1 MARTS
6 RKKNIEEPIQAV
18 TPSQVFPTAIY
29 ARLSVENSG
38 KEDEGAALENQ
49 IAVCEEYVKSCP
61 YLKLI
66 ETYSDNGRTGTV
78 FDRPAFNRLM
88 DEIRGGRIKCLVVRD
103 LSRFGRDYVE
113 TGTYI
118 ERIFPQLD
126 VRFISVKEN
135 FDSFATDGSNESLM
149 IPLQNLINDLYSKDI
164 SRKVSTALRIQMEN
178 GEFRWR
184 KLPYGYMWNEDRT
197 HIIPN
202 EVTAPFVRSIFAWK
216 LEGLSIPQILDR
228 LEAANAPIPETLQ
241 RVDNNLDGVNTVCW
255 SKSTLFSI
263 LKNPAY
269 VGDFVVGRSRKA
281 IYAGLKE
288 TQIKDPAE
296 WYITSDAHEGLV
308 SRETFQA
315 VQNMMEL
322 VSDERKMKMEK
333 SKANRDSLIDLFDG
347 KMFCADCKQRMYFHR
362 HKIDKDK
369 RGRWLAHYECSTYVG
384 RRAVRCTAHRTRSDA
399 IEEKVLRALQLHI
412 QVALDYEKL
421 IAKMNESNAD
431 KRIRKELEKSI
442 QSVTLKLRAVS
453 QKRTRL
459 YEDFAD
465 GILSD
470 EEYAYAKTSFDE
482 RWETLNRQLDELT
495 AKKSQY
501 SETMS
506 GENKWIRQMKSVEVT
521 DTLTKAI
528 ADATIENVFIHENKA
543 VEIIFKYHDIFKL
556 TERYL
561 SELSAKEGDAK

>member
-6 RKKNIEEPIQAV
+6 RKKNIEESVQAV
-18 TPSQVFPTAIY
+18 APSQVFPTAIY

-38 KEDEGAALENQ
+38 KDDEGAALENQ
-49 IAVCEEYVKSCP
+49 IAVCEEYIKTCP
-61 YLKLI
+61 YLQLI

-78 FDRPAFNRLM
+78 FDRPEFNRLM

-216 LEGLSIPQILDR
+216 MEGLSIPQILDR

-241 RVDNNLDGVNTVCW
+241 RTGDNLDGVNTVCW

-322 VSDERKMKMEK
+322 ASDERKMKMEK

-347 KMFCADCKQRMYFHR
+347 KIFCADCKQRMYFHR

-384 RRAVRCTAHRTRSDA
+384 RRAVRCTAHRTRSDV

-506 GENKWIRQMKSVEVT
+506 GENKWIRQMKSVEAT

-528 ADATIENVFIHENKA
+528 VDATIEKVFIHENKA